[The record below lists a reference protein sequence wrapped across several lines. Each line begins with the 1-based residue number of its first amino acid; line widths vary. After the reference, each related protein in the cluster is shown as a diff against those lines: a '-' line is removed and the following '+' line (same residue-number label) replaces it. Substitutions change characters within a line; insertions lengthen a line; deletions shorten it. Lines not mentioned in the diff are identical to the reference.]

1 MDEKLRKRQVEKK
14 VKGKGKERKHKKA
27 KIERRGSSE
36 EGKIDKWISERETG
50 RKIRNNKRQTVHK
63 SATDRQRKI
72 KKYKQA
78 NRKADKQTHI
88 SRHVKQTQ

>member
-27 KIERRGSSE
+27 EIERRGSSE
-36 EGKIDKWISERETG
+36 EGKIDKLISERETG
-50 RKIRNNKRQTVHK
+50 RKIHNNKRQTDHK

-72 KKYKQA
+72 KSIQTNT
-78 NRKADKQTHI
+78 NRQTEKQTN
-88 SRHVKQTQ
+88 RHTLADM